1 MPPVIAEMLCNSPPL
16 ARATSSAIWITRGLE
31 EAPGMALEMLAMIS
45 DTLAEETCDVV
56 FRARYIGSSE
66 RGIMVSDTCSSLSNS
81 WALLC

>member
-1 MPPVIAEMLCNSPPL
+1 
-16 ARATSSAIWITRGLE
+16 LE
-31 EAPGMALEMLAMIS
+31 EAPGMALEMLEMIS